1 MLGVRI
7 TTEFTR
13 RTLVQAAEKRAH
25 LAQHVRVSTTGPLVG
40 THEKQRA
47 DRAQLLP
54 GDRVRGEHGLLE
66 SAQEGITMKTSLAA
80 AVVFALILAAVPLSA
95 HHSWPVSY
103 AQLVTVKGTVTDFAW
118 ENPHPMMTLEVK
130 TDDGKV
136 EKWLVG
142 GPAINRMEANGWTKG
157 TVKPGDVITG
167 TGYRFS
173 DGQKII
179 RLERVVLPD
188 GKEMRLY
195 GR

>member
-1 MLGVRI
+1 
-7 TTEFTR
+7 
-13 RTLVQAAEKRAH
+13 
-25 LAQHVRVSTTGPLVG
+25 
-40 THEKQRA
+40 
-47 DRAQLLP
+47 
-54 GDRVRGEHGLLE
+54 
-66 SAQEGITMKTSLAA
+66 MKTSLATI
-80 AVVFALILAAVPLSA
+80 VLALVLAAVPLSA
-95 HHSWPVSY
+95 HHSWPVSFEK
-103 AQLVTVKGTVTDFAW
+103 LVTVKGTVMDFTW

-142 GPAINRMEANGWTKG
+142 GPAINRMEANGWTKS

-167 TGYRFS
+167 TGYQFS

-179 RLERVVLPD
+179 RLERVVLAD